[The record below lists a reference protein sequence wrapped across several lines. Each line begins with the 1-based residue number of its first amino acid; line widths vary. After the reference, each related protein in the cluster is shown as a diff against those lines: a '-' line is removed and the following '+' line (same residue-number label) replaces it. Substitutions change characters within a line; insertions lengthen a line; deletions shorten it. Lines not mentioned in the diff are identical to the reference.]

1 MIFLYIVF
9 LRKLC
14 NPQSISIMFFDKF
27 RRVRAKLRRPNC
39 IPLDTGNDILD
50 NHPLMRQF
58 LILRP
63 FSPLNSRRKNIPRG
77 INPVRRDAVRPG
89 APVYWCVVDPYPDVQ
104 REQVLKKAALLAEL
118 SSQSVSLVHH
128 SFIATGDD
136 KDSHPG
142 NVAVGLVCLSIVCR
156 YCRLARS
163 PVLYRR

>member
-1 MIFLYIVF
+1 MYVLARLFIGVSLIRIV
-9 LRKLC
+9 
-14 NPQSISIMFFDKF
+14 
-27 RRVRAKLRRPNC
+27 
-39 IPLDTGNDILD
+39 T
-50 NHPLMRQF
+50 
-58 LILRP
+58 
-63 FSPLNSRRKNIPRG
+63 FSEK
-77 INPVRRDAVRPG
+77 
-89 APVYWCVVDPYPDVQ
+89 
-104 REQVLKKAALLAEL
+104 QVLKKAALLAEL